1 VQLYFAEPYR
11 FVPPYRSTRW
21 CRLLAPFIPAILR
34 WHLRVVRWELR
45 GVDHLREALRQGAGI
60 LLTSNHCRWPDPV
73 VLSLLG
79 LEVGS
84 FFHYLVAHYVFR
96 QGRIFGWSINRI
108 GGYGINREIADR
120 QSLRAGAR
128 ILAEGERPLVVFPE
142 GTWYRQNDR
151 LGPFREGLTLIARE
165 AARHSE
171 RQLVVLPT
179 ALKYWLLE
187 DPGPVLT
194 RRLARLEAR
203 FGLSP
208 QDHMALVPRVEAA
221 SAAFLA
227 ARETEHLGG
236 PRAGLIDRRRL
247 ELAEA
252 IVSGL
257 EAEHGVGPHG
267 ETLMGRVLRLR
278 QLLIRRLAE
287 ATPLPDK
294 CAAVLRRLDH
304 LLLVQWLNGHSHE
317 YLCELPHWERL
328 TEAVQRLEEIVS
340 DEREE
345 PVAPLGAVVEV
356 DEPLAV
362 REWLGPACGQRGQG
376 ARLVEE
382 LARRTQRML
391 DSLVAKG
398 PPAGWRCPPV
408 TSAAA
413 AEAPDLSADKQP
425 SDGR

>member
-34 WHLRVVRWELR
+34 RHLRVARWELR
-45 GVDHLREALRQGAGI
+45 GVGHLREALRQGAGI

-96 QGRIFGWSINRI
+96 QGRLFGWGINRI

-128 ILAEGERPLVVFPE
+128 ILAEGKRPLVVFPE

-151 LGPFREGLTLIARE
+151 VGTFRDGLALIARE

-171 RQLVVLPT
+171 RPLVVLPA
-179 ALKYWLLE
+179 ALKYWLLA
-187 DPGPVLT
+187 DPGPALA

-208 QDHMALVPRVEAA
+208 QDHLALVPRVEAA
-221 SAAFLA
+221 TAAFLA
-227 ARETEHLGG
+227 AREAEHLGG
-236 PRAGLIDRRRL
+236 PRGGPIDRRRL

-257 EAEHGVGPHG
+257 EAEHGVGPRG
-267 ETLMGRVLRLR
+267 ETLMGRVLGLR
-278 QLLIRRLAE
+278 QLLVRRLAE
-287 ATPLPDK
+287 AAPRPDE
-294 CAAVLRRLDH
+294 CAAILRRLDH
-304 LLLVQWLNGHSHE
+304 LLLVQWLHGHSHE

-328 TEAVQRLEEIVS
+328 TEAVERLEEIVS

-356 DEPLAV
+356 GAPLAV
-362 REWLGPACGQRGQG
+362 RDWLGLEGGRRGQG

-391 DSLVAKG
+391 DGLLAEG
-398 PPAGWRCPPV
+398 PPAGWRYPP
-408 TSAAA
+408 AAGAA
-413 AEAPDLSADKQP
+413 AEAPDTSADKQP
-425 SDGR
+425 SDVR